1 VGDHRRLRCY
11 QAAYWLASDL
21 QVRIREWP
29 SFDRWTI
36 GSQLSRSA
44 GSIGANIAEAEGR
57 WHGRDRARFLLIAR
71 GSLHETRHWLDMAA
85 ATQLIEPQEFD
96 EQLDDIGKPLN
107 GLIRETTRLAANSE

>member
-1 VGDHRRLRCY
+1 VGDHRELRCY
-11 QAAYWLASDL
+11 VTSLRLASDL
-21 QVRIREWP
+21 HLRIREWP

-57 WHGRDRARFLLIAR
+57 WHGKDRARFLLFAR

-85 ATQLIEPQEFD
+85 ATNLVSPTEFN
-96 EQLDDIGKPLN
+96 EQLDNIGKPLN
-107 GLIRETTRLAANSE
+107 GLLRAATRIANSE